1 MYVAG
6 QKGIHMNNYEQD
18 NLVPQNTWS
27 GYDTPENAGHSVQ
40 HTGES
45 SHGAQSAN
53 SNSCTTNFDSGDTMN
68 VQNHATQGYSTQ
80 GSTPNGLG
88 RSPMPEDKR
97 QKSKFWSGFLTGFV
111 ICLGVISVMVLVFF
125 NVYIRYG
132 GDRIAILSGKES
144 TVTTDTPTSGDND
157 KQLDTE
163 KISAKLTLLQK
174 LIKQYYLFDE
184 DMTNVEEYIY
194 KGMLAGLDDPYSTY
208 YTAEEYESFVADM
221 NGPEEYAGIGAG
233 VTKDTTT
240 GLVNVTK
247 VYKGTPAEEA
257 GLRDGDVIYMVDEI
271 DVTDMDLDLLVNEH
285 VRGEAGTDVTLT
297 IQRAGESE
305 LMEITITRRAVTL
318 KTVEHEMLEGNIGY
332 IAVTSF
338 DVVTVDEFKA
348 AVDELETA
356 GMEKLVIDL
365 RGNVGGLVDS
375 AVEMLDYMLPDGL
388 LVYTA
393 DRYGQGTKYNGSD
406 GHEVDVPTAI
416 LINENSAS
424 ASELFAG
431 AYKDYD
437 KATIVG
443 NTSFGKGIVQVTVP
457 LGDGSAIK
465 ITTEHYYTPSGF
477 DLHGKGIEP
486 DIEVDLDVGV
496 ITGSEQD
503 NQLAAAIEALGE

>member
-1 MYVAG
+1 
-6 QKGIHMNNYEQD
+6 
-18 NLVPQNTWS
+18 
-27 GYDTPENAGHSVQ
+27 
-40 HTGES
+40 
-45 SHGAQSAN
+45 
-53 SNSCTTNFDSGDTMN
+53 
-68 VQNHATQGYSTQ
+68 
-80 GSTPNGLG
+80 
-88 RSPMPEDKR
+88 
-97 QKSKFWSGFLTGFV
+97 
-111 ICLGVISVMVLVFF
+111 
-125 NVYIRYG
+125 
-132 GDRIAILSGKES
+132 
-144 TVTTDTPTSGDND
+144 
-157 KQLDTE
+157 
-163 KISAKLTLLQK
+163 
-174 LIKQYYLFDE
+174 
-184 DMTNVEEYIY
+184 
-194 KGMLAGLDDPYSTY
+194 MLAGLDDPYSTY

-257 GLRDGDVIYMVDEI
+257 GLRDGDVIYMVDDI